1 MLEVTRSS
9 GQGWMLGGGGGGEA
23 RAGDWRPMALICR
36 SQRTEN
42 WSWAGVNTGDQ
53 GGGLGLDSEK
63 LYSAGHGGKHPNTLQ
78 TSKQNTFIIPIQLY
92 THYIR
97 TQAHKKDFFQIIHD
111 MIYFNSPQS
120 ICNCNGVDF
129 CVCFILHVLELFL
142 GLVNFEPG
150 QAGSAGG
157 WVAVGGAWLACGGHC
172 ERHIIIKYR

>member
-97 TQAHKKDFFQIIHD
+97 TQAHKKDFSQIIHD
-111 MIYFNSPQS
+111 MIYSNSPQS

-129 CVCFILHVLELFL
+129 CVCFICTCWNCF
-142 GLVNFEPG
+142 
-150 QAGSAGG
+150 
-157 WVAVGGAWLACGGHC
+157 WVW
-172 ERHIIIKYR
+172 